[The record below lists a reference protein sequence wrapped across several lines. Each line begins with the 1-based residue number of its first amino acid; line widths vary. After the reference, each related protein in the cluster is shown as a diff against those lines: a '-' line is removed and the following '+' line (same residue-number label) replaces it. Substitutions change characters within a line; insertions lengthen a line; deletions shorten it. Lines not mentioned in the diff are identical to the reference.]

1 MIPLWSGFAYKQ
13 HQEIAI
19 EWMQEREKDFPAGG
33 LLCDEMGLGKTIEML
48 GLIKAHPKSHSLIL
62 APVAVLNQWAD
73 TARHAGISVMRPVE
87 HTWTLEGS
95 FRFGA
100 PKLYI
105 IGYEAARTKPSL
117 LSERAWD
124 RIICDEAH
132 RLASGNSYYD
142 LVDCIYAKSRWLLSA
157 TPIVNGMDDLS
168 NLFNLIGVEDAKIVV
183 GDYDL
188 LAAAAGKYILAR
200 TMNQLREA
208 GMEAPPAPI
217 IKTRSLPFDTDEEAE
232 FYKGMSGIIVR
243 KWKALDS
250 DGAGALA
257 KLQLFM
263 KLRQLSLHPQVYI
276 DARRA
281 RAKLNGTKYE
291 REDWVGTSTKFEAI
305 RSTIESQIGGEVKHK
320 WIVFC
325 HFHPEMALLQSM
337 LKAQQWCRS
346 VQIYSGELNAKER
359 AETLKT
365 THIPLPSS
373 KQTDI
378 ILVQLQSGGTGL
390 NLQHFDRIIFTGPW
404 WTSALMDQAIGRA
417 VRMGQKEVVEVYN
430 FVLKE
435 EEAMNIDK
443 LMKDKANEK
452 GLLCREVLEL
462 ASRAFTMEKED
473 EAQTKELYDL

>member
-1 MIPLWSGFAYKQ
+1 
-13 HQEIAI
+13 
-19 EWMQEREKDFPAGG
+19 
-33 LLCDEMGLGKTIEML
+33 
-48 GLIKAHPKSHSLIL
+48 
-62 APVAVLNQWAD
+62 
-73 TARHAGISVMRPVE
+73 
-87 HTWTLEGS
+87 
-95 FRFGA
+95 
-100 PKLYI
+100 
-105 IGYEAARTKPSL
+105 
-117 LSERAWD
+117 
-124 RIICDEAH
+124 
-132 RLASGNSYYD
+132 
-142 LVDCIYAKSRWLLSA
+142 
-157 TPIVNGMDDLS
+157 
-168 NLFNLIGVEDAKIVV
+168 VEDTKIVV

-188 LAAAAGKYILAR
+188 LAAAAGQYILAR